1 MSYNILILHWHM
13 TRYLQVIL
21 DLDSARCGKSRSH
34 AEGHSRLPGV
44 SEEKK
49 TFNIAK
55 VRISVD
61 LD

>member
-1 MSYNILILHWHM
+1 M

-34 AEGHSRLPGV
+34 AGGHSRLPGV